1 MKIVDNCERLCAYI
15 ESEPTPNGVESRW
28 HEIFSQVCRLLGFNK
43 SATKILWKEL
53 AYGNWKHLHETD
65 EECNKSAEEWLDDF
79 SSDVFYC
86 SDRWT
91 LDRLMRCHWQFR
103 QWKRRIKAVGDWV

>member
-1 MKIVDNCERLCAYI
+1 MKIVNDCERLCAYI

-28 HEIFSQVCRLLGFNK
+28 HEIFSHVCKLLGFNK

-53 AYGNWKHLHETD
+53 AYGNWTHLHETD
-65 EECNKSAEEWLDDF
+65 EERNRSADEWLDAF
-79 SSDVFYC
+79 SIDMFYC
-86 SDRWT
+86 SDRWS

-103 QWKRRIKAVGDWV
+103 QWKRLSNQE

>member
-1 MKIVDNCERLCAYI
+1 MKIVDDCGRLCAYI
-15 ESEPTPNGVESRW
+15 ESKPTPNGVESRW
-28 HEIFSQVCRLLGFNK
+28 HEIFSKVCRLLGFNK
-43 SATKILWKEL
+43 SAAKILWNQL
-53 AYGNWKHLHETD
+53 AHGNWEHLHETD
-65 EECNKSAEEWLDDF
+65 EERNRSTDEWLDAF

-103 QWKRRIKAVGDWV
+103 QWKRLSNQ

>member
-1 MKIVDNCERLCAYI
+1 MSTIEDECMRLRKYI
-15 ESEPTPNGVESRW
+15 KCEPTAYGVESRW
-28 HEIFSQVCRLLGFNK
+28 HEIFSHVCRILGFNK
-43 SATKILWKEL
+43 SATKILWNEL

-65 EECNKSAEEWLDDF
+65 EERSKSAEEWLDDF

-86 SDRWT
+86 SDRWS

-103 QWKRRIKAVGDWV
+103 QWKRRIKAVGD